1 MRQPIRKGGK
11 YTFKEMDYHLTPTR
25 YQELKK
31 RLDYFVK
38 VKRPKE
44 AAEVQRLA
52 LMGDFS
58 ENAGYQLAKG
68 RLRGL
73 NQRIIDLEKL
83 LSRVQIIAPKN
94 NTQVDIGHR
103 VTITNGV
110 EEKSFLILGA
120 TETDPT
126 AGVISH
132 QSPLGISLL
141 GKKIGDK
148 IIWSRPRGD
157 STWEIKNIA

>member
-1 MRQPIRKGGK
+1 MRLPIRKGGK
-11 YTFKEMDYHLTPTR
+11 YTFRETDYHLTPAR
-25 YQELKK
+25 YQELKQ

-83 LSRVQIIAPKN
+83 LSRAQIISPQN
-94 NTQVDIGHR
+94 STQVDIGHR
-103 VTITNGV
+103 VTITNGL
-110 EEKSFLILGA
+110 EERSFLILGA
-120 TETDPT
+120 SETNPSS
-126 AGVISH
+126 GVISH
-132 QSPLGISLL
+132 QSPLGANLL
-141 GKKIGDK
+141 GKKVGDK
-148 IIWSRPRGD
+148 IIWSRSKKD
-157 STWEIKNIA
+157 SDWEIKDIS